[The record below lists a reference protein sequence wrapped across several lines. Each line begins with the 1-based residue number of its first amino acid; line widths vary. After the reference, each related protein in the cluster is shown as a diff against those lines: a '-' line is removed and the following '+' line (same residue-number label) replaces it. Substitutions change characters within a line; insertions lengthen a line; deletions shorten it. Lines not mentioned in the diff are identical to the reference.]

1 MDQDDSRPK
10 HKEPQP
16 AQVRRPPLPFPLVPR
31 MLPAVM
37 TVEPAVQPLQP
48 EAAVAREEQ
57 APPVAALVL
66 LPSLAVARSTTTIGC
81 DPAPETSGRV
91 GPESISIRETPY
103 AEPFEPLSIGADTVP
118 ALQPPILETL
128 DTSGSDQEADGADL
142 APGPLAPVVVGHA
155 PVAFSLPIAL
165 NGPPAT
171 PLEPE
176 QAKPLI
182 PMPVAP
188 DPVALVPV
196 APEPVAPEP
205 VAPEPVE
212 PEPVEPEPVAPEPV
226 APEPFAPV
234 PVAPEPV
241 APEPVAPVPVA
252 PEPVA
257 PEPVAL
263 VPVAP
268 VPVAPEPVAPEPVAP
283 EPVEPEPVALVPVAP
298 VPVARVPVAHVPVAH
313 VPVAPLTATRTATA
327 NRTAADRPAPRLLAL
342 IWRGWRIAFTA
353 GKIATIS
360 VVVWY
365 LMMAGLIATYRT
377 TDPNGSALMTIRW
390 LGGQPI
396 DQRWAPITAISPSLR
411 RAVMVSEDGQ
421 FCRHKGFDF
430 GEIRSAMKRGD
441 GFGRGAS
448 TISQQLAKN
457 LFLWPDRSY
466 VRKALEVPL
475 TITIEYLWP
484 KSRIF
489 EVYLNVVEWGP
500 GIFGAEAAARAYFE
514 KPASQLS
521 DREAALLAVALPNPL
536 ARDASDPEPLQ
547 ARLAMRLQ
555 SRMRSPMTFPC
566 IQPDIAPGGVRGGSR
581 AQR

>member
-1 MDQDDSRPK
+1 
-10 HKEPQP
+10 
-16 AQVRRPPLPFPLVPR
+16 

-37 TVEPAVQPLQP
+37 TVEPAAQSLQP

-57 APPVAALVL
+57 VPRMAAVVL
-66 LPSLAVARSTTTIGC
+66 PPSLAVPRPTTIGF
-81 DPAPETSGRV
+81 DPAPENSGHV
-91 GPESISIRETPY
+91 GLEPISMPETLG
-103 AEPFEPLSIGADTVP
+103 AEPFEPLSTGADPVP
-118 ALQPPILETL
+118 ALQPSIAETG

-142 APGPLAPVVVGHA
+142 APVPLAPVVVGPA

-165 NGPPAT
+165 IAPSAT
-171 PLEPE
+171 PFDPE
-176 QAKPLI
+176 QAKPFI
-182 PMPVAP
+182 PV
-188 DPVALVPV
+188 
-196 APEPVAPEP
+196 
-205 VAPEPVE
+205 
-212 PEPVEPEPVAPEPV
+212 
-226 APEPFAPV
+226 
-234 PVAPEPV
+234 PV
-241 APEPVAPVPVA
+241 APEPVAPVPVSTF
-252 PEPVA
+252 PV
-257 PEPVAL
+257 
-263 VPVAP
+263 VPAI
-268 VPVAPEPVAPEPVAP
+268 
-283 EPVEPEPVALVPVAP
+283 
-298 VPVARVPVAHVPVAH
+298 
-313 VPVAPLTATRTATA
+313 RTATA
-327 NRTAADRPAPRLLAL
+327 ARPATATRSAADRPAPRLLAL
-342 IWRGWRIAFTA
+342 IWRGWRIVFTA

-360 VVVWY
+360 LVVWY
-365 LMMAGLIATYRT
+365 LVMVGLIATYRT

-396 DQRWAPITAISPSLR
+396 DQRWVPITAISPSLR
-411 RAVMVSEDGQ
+411 RAVAVSEDGQ

-500 GIFGAEAAARAYFE
+500 GIFGAEAAARAYFD

-566 IQPDIAPGGVRGGSR
+566 IQPDIAPGGVRDGSR
-581 AQR
+581 SQR

>member
-1 MDQDDSRPK
+1 VDQDDSRPK
-10 HKEPQP
+10 HQEPQP

-37 TVEPAVQPLQP
+37 TVEPAAQSLQP

-57 APPVAALVL
+57 VPRMAAVVL
-66 LPSLAVARSTTTIGC
+66 PPSLAVPRPTTIGF
-81 DPAPETSGRV
+81 DPAPENSGHV
-91 GPESISIRETPY
+91 GLEPISMPETLG
-103 AEPFEPLSIGADTVP
+103 AEPFEPLSTGADPVP
-118 ALQPPILETL
+118 ALQPSIAETG

-142 APGPLAPVVVGHA
+142 APVPLAPVVVGPA

-165 NGPPAT
+165 IAPSAT
-171 PLEPE
+171 PFDPE
-176 QAKPLI
+176 QAKPFI
-182 PMPVAP
+182 PV
-188 DPVALVPV
+188 
-196 APEPVAPEP
+196 
-205 VAPEPVE
+205 
-212 PEPVEPEPVAPEPV
+212 
-226 APEPFAPV
+226 
-234 PVAPEPV
+234 PV

-252 PEPVA
+252 P
-257 PEPVAL
+257 

-268 VPVAPEPVAPEPVAP
+268 VPVAP
-283 EPVEPEPVALVPVAP
+283 VPVSTFP
-298 VPVARVPVAHVPVAH
+298 VVPAI
-313 VPVAPLTATRTATA
+313 RTATA
-327 NRTAADRPAPRLLAL
+327 ARPATATRSAADRPAPRLLAL
-342 IWRGWRIAFTA
+342 IWRGWRIVFTA

-360 VVVWY
+360 LVVWY
-365 LMMAGLIATYRT
+365 LVMVGLIATYRT

-396 DQRWAPITAISPSLR
+396 DQRWVPITAISPSLR
-411 RAVMVSEDGQ
+411 RAVAVSEDGQ

-500 GIFGAEAAARAYFE
+500 GIFGAEAAARAYFD

-566 IQPDIAPGGVRGGSR
+566 IQPDIAPGGVRDGSR
-581 AQR
+581 SQR